1 MRVLCVFACRAL
13 APSRYRRGVDDT
25 VPRADDEVVLIL
37 SYVFPCH
44 GNTATVDATGKSAAE
59 VSTSSTRK
67 SKCVSSSPIMY
78 YY

>member
-37 SYVFPCH
+37 RLFPCH
-44 GNTATVDATGKSAAE
+44 GNTTTDDATGKSAADG
-59 VSTSSTRK
+59 STSSTRK
-67 SKCVSSSPIMY
+67 STCVS
-78 YY
+78 

>member
-37 SYVFPCH
+37 RLFPCH
-44 GNTATVDATGKSAAE
+44 GNTTTDEATGKSAADG
-59 VSTSSTRK
+59 STSSTRK
-67 SKCVSSSPIMY
+67 STCVSSSPIMY